1 MKYYEQLIKAT
12 IDEDFYSANDVL
24 SSIINEDDS
33 IEYVN
38 NLLLFMENNPNIL
51 SYPTWFFNGLK
62 FSICPTNRTL
72 YMLSCYRTG
81 PHICQS
87 NAFPG

>member
-38 NLLLFMENNPNIL
+38 NLLLFMENNPNIDYGVPGPL
-51 SYPTWFFNGLK
+51 VH
-62 FSICPTNRTL
+62 
-72 YMLSCYRTG
+72 YMEKY
-81 PHICQS
+81 
-87 NAFPG
+87 